1 VKSRLL
7 AGIAAIVLA
16 IVGAMLVFSYAQGA
30 DQRAV
35 KNLDPV
41 PVLVVTKAI
50 PAGTPV
56 ESMTASVATE
66 QLPGSAV
73 SDSAIESLDG
83 SKGKVAAVDLVPGE
97 QLVKERLIAPA
108 ELEVQGSVKIPAGL
122 QEVSFQLEP
131 DRVVGGRLAPGEYVG
146 IFVSLDEG
154 GLEDKAVKET
164 TKLTVRK
171 ALVTAVQ
178 RAPQPAPKTAPAPTA
193 SASAPASNADPR
205 DTTLPEGSLMLT
217 VAVSDS
223 DAAKIVFAA
232 EYGKMW
238 LSKQPLNAKDS
249 GPRIIQRSEVY
260 K

>member
-1 VKSRLL
+1 MKSRLL
-7 AGIAAIVLA
+7 AGAAAVVLA
-16 IVGAMLVFSYAQGA
+16 MVGAMLVVSYAQGA

-35 KNLDPV
+35 KNLEPV
-41 PVLVVTKAI
+41 DVLVVKTAI

-56 ESMTASVATE
+56 ESMTVSLATE
-66 QLPGSAV
+66 QLPAAAV
-73 SDSAIESLDG
+73 TASSLKSLDE

-97 QLVKERLIAPA
+97 QLVAERLVAPD
-108 ELEVQGSVKIPAGL
+108 ELKVQGSVEVPAGL

-131 DRVVGGRLAPGEYVG
+131 DRVVGGRLAPGDHVG
-146 IFVSLDEG
+146 VFVNLEKG
-154 GLEDKAVKET
+154 GLEGKLDAET

-178 RAPQPAPKTAPAPTA
+178 RAPEPTPTAQPSPTA
-193 SASAPASNADPR
+193 SADTSAANPQ
-205 DTTLPEGSLMLT
+205 DTTLPTGSLMLT
-217 VAVSDS
+217 VAVSDV

-232 EYGKMW
+232 EYAKMW
-238 LSKQPLNAKDS
+238 LSKEPTNAKDS

>member
-1 VKSRLL
+1 LL
-7 AGIAAIVLA
+7 AGAAAAVLA
-16 IVGAMLVFSYAQGA
+16 IVGAMLVISYAQGA

-35 KNLDPV
+35 KNLEPV
-41 PVLVVTKAI
+41 AVLVVKTAI

-66 QLPGSAV
+66 QLPGAAV
-73 SDSAIESLDG
+73 TDSSLKSLDG

-97 QLVKERLIAPA
+97 QLVAERLVEPE
-108 ELEVQGSVKIPAGL
+108 ELKTQGSVVVPAGL

-131 DRVVGGRLAPGEYVG
+131 DRVVGGRLAPGDHVG
-146 IFVSLDEG
+146 VFVSMDEG
-154 GLEDKAVKET
+154 GLEDRADKET

-178 RAPQPAPKTAPAPTA
+178 RAPEAAPTAAPSPTA
-193 SASAPASNADPR
+193 SADPNAADPK
-205 DTTLPEGSLMLT
+205 DTTLPTGSLMLT
-217 VAVSDS
+217 VAVSDV

-232 EYGKMW
+232 EYAKMW
-238 LSKQPLNAKDS
+238 LSKEPTNAKDN

>member
-7 AGIAAIVLA
+7 AGIAAVVLA
-16 IVGAMLVFSYAQGA
+16 IVGAMLVVTYAQGA

-35 KNLDPV
+35 KNLEPV
-41 PVLVVTKAI
+41 EVLVVKTAI

-56 ESMTASVATE
+56 ESMSPSLVT
-66 QLPGSAV
+66 QHLPAAAVTGS
-73 SDSAIESLDG
+73 SLKSLES
-83 SKGKVAAVDLVPGE
+83 SKGKVASVDLVPGE
-97 QLVKERLIAPA
+97 QLVSERLVAPEA
-108 ELEVQGSVKIPAGL
+108 VKVAGSVNIPAGL

-131 DRVVGGRLAPGEYVG
+131 DRVVGGRLAPGDRVG
-146 IFVSLDEG
+146 VFVSLDEG

-178 RAPQPAPKTAPAPTA
+178 RAPEAAPTA
-193 SASAPASNADPR
+193 APSPSASADPNAADPQ
-205 DTTLPEGSLMLT
+205 DTTLPIGSLMLT
-217 VAVSDS
+217 VAVSDV
-223 DAAKIVFAA
+223 DAAKIIFAA

-238 LSKQPLNAKDS
+238 LSKEPTNAKDS

>member
-1 VKSRLL
+1 MKSRLV
-7 AGIAAIVLA
+7 AGAAAVVLA
-16 IVGAMLVFSYAQGA
+16 IIGAMLVVTYAQGA

-35 KNLDPV
+35 KNLEPV
-41 PVLVVTKAI
+41 SVLVVTKAI

-56 ESMTASVATE
+56 EAMSASLATE

-73 SDSAIESLDG
+73 TESSLKALTDST
-83 SKGKVAAVDLVPGE
+83 GKVAAVDLLPGE
-97 QLVKERLIAPA
+97 QLLKERLVEP
-108 ELEVQGSVKIPAGL
+108 ENLKLQGTVEIPAGL

-131 DRVVGGRLAPGEYVG
+131 DRVVGGRLVPGDHVG
-146 IFVSLDEG
+146 VFVSMDNG
-154 GLEDKAVKET
+154 GLADKADKET

-178 RAPQPAPKTAPAPTA
+178 RAPEATTAAEPAPTA
-193 SASAPASNADPR
+193 SPTADPR
-205 DTTLPEGSLMLT
+205 DTTLPVGSLMLT
-217 VAVSDS
+217 VAVSDV

-232 EYGKMW
+232 EYAKMW
-238 LSKQPLNAKDS
+238 LSKEPLDATDG

>member
-7 AGIAAIVLA
+7 AGAAAVVLA
-16 IVGAMLVFSYAQGA
+16 IVGAMLVISYAQGA

-35 KNLDPV
+35 KDLEPV
-41 PVLVVTKAI
+41 DVLVVKTAI

-56 ESMTASVATE
+56 ESMAASLVTE
-66 QLPGSAV
+66 QVPASAV
-73 SDSAIESLDG
+73 TGSSLKSLD
-83 SKGKVAAVDLVPGE
+83 SFKGKVAGVDLVPGE
-97 QLVKERLIAPA
+97 QLVSERLVV
-108 ELEVQGSVKIPAGL
+108 LEDVKVGGSVKIPAGL

-131 DRVVGGRLAPGEYVG
+131 DRVVGGRLAPGDHVG
-146 IFVSLDEG
+146 VFVSMDEG
-154 GLEDKAVKET
+154 GLEDRADKET

-178 RAPQPAPKTAPAPTA
+178 RAPQPAATAQPTP
-193 SASAPASNADPR
+193 SASADPNAPNPQ

-217 VAVSDS
+217 VAVSDV

-238 LSKQPLNAKDS
+238 LSKEPTNAKDS